1 VKVSGDLGGNAM
13 HMAGQTV
20 TVSKRNGGSEQVKL
34 GQRIAVANG
43 RDAWYT
49 VQRNQRDR
57 QPRPRP
63 AGGGSQGCTD
73 RQYAFLQRLLEE
85 HDPGDDV
92 MFNPV
97 PAQHAID
104 KAHRLTAHRAPQ
116 GAPEARAGV
125 RRPPGWRV
133 RPDGRDRLLR
143 RHLQVALTEEI
154 T

>member
-43 RDAWYT
+43 
-49 VQRNQRDR
+49 R

>member
-1 VKVSGDLGGNAM
+1 VIRISFAKLDCLTPTSSGWGVKVSGDLGGNAM

-57 QPRPRP
+57 QPR
-63 AGGGSQGCTD
+63 
-73 RQYAFLQRLLEE
+73 
-85 HDPGDDV
+85 
-92 MFNPV
+92 
-97 PAQHAID
+97 
-104 KAHRLTAHRAPQ
+104 
-116 GAPEARAGV
+116 
-125 RRPPGWRV
+125 
-133 RPDGRDRLLR
+133 LLR